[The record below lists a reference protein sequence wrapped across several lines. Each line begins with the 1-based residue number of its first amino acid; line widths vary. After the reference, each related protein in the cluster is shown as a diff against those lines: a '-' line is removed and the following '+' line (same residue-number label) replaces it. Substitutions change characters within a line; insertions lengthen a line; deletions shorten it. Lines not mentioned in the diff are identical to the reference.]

1 MPEASWTFCPG
12 WNMPLD
18 SEACQPD
25 LRGNAMIRA
34 IVSLSK
40 WLFSLAVIG
49 TALISVFLFVIGFLI
64 VIYAIA
70 NSLLN
75 PVIEIRFLKELL
87 ATFIEI
93 IDVFLVATV
102 FYIIALG
109 FYELFI
115 AKAPLPGWLKI
126 CDLDDLK
133 SKLLGLVIIALA
145 VLVLGE
151 ALTWNGSDKILA
163 FGLAISSGIAAISL
177 YVWVKH

>member
-1 MPEASWTFCPG
+1 VAIDGES
-12 WNMPLD
+12 
-18 SEACQPD
+18 CQPD
-25 LRGNAMIRA
+25 AHGSSMIRF
-34 IVSLSK
+34 ITNSSK
-40 WLFSLAVIG
+40 WLFTLAVIG
-49 TALISVFLFVIGFLI
+49 TALISVFLFIMGFLI
-64 VIYAIA
+64 VLYAIA
-70 NSLLN
+70 NSLYS
-75 PVIEIRFLKELL
+75 PSIDIHFLKELL

-133 SKLLGLVIIALA
+133 GKLLGLVIIALA
-145 VLVLGE
+145 VLILGA
-151 ALTWNGSDKILA
+151 ALTWDGTSSILA
-163 FGLAISSGIAAISL
+163 FGLAVSAGIAAISV